1 MISKLSAGLKKFAVI
16 TFVLMGFMLSGHR
29 PVCAGAPNDPVPNKG
44 KQVPNA
50 LIADQGQAPTST
62 PPTNSQT
69 SESRDSESQS
79 QEEQNSGT
87 AEKKPLKAFK
97 PTEKIEA
104 DQAVDFPY
112 DI

>member
-1 MISKLSAGLKKFAVI
+1 MICALSAGLKKFAVI

-29 PVCAGAPNDPVPNKG
+29 PVCAGAPNNQVPHKG

-50 LIADQGQAPTST
+50 LIADQSQAPTST
-62 PPTNSQT
+62 PPTNSRT
-69 SESRDSESQS
+69 SDSRESESRT
-79 QEEQNSGT
+79 QETEAPT
-87 AEKKPLKAFK
+87 ATEKKPLKDFQ

>member
-1 MISKLSAGLKKFAVI
+1 MISKLSAGFKKFAVI
-16 TFVLMGFMLSGHR
+16 SVVLMGFILSGHR

-44 KQVPNA
+44 KQHPNA
-50 LIADQGQAPTST
+50 LLADQSQTPTST
-62 PPTNSQT
+62 PPTNSRT
-69 SESRDSESQS
+69 SDSRESESRT
-79 QEEQNSGT
+79 QETEAPAAT
-87 AEKKPLKAFK
+87 EKKPLKEFK